1 MAGYSPGCWDGI
13 VHMNL
18 SGGKRLVTVLVSC
31 AMAVALLIVSAWML
45 LGDNSPSIS
54 AVQILPSAESEGDTA
69 GAVAG
74 GSVTDT
80 GGANPVEPAL
90 IAIYITGEVVNPGV
104 YEMEAGKRLNHA
116 VAVAGGPTGNA
127 DLNRVNMAEYL
138 TDAAKYQIPGSSGDA
153 SVSAAPHG
161 AQPGNAELLAPAPT
175 CGNPVN
181 INTATAM
188 CLETLPGIGAVRA
201 REIVAHRNQ
210 IGTFGS
216 THGIMDVAGIGDG
229 IYGRIAGMIAVS
241 SP

>member
-1 MAGYSPGCWDGI
+1 
-13 VHMNL
+13 MNL

-31 AMAVALLIVSAWML
+31 AMAVGLLIVSAWML
-45 LGDNSPSIS
+45 LGDDSPSAS
-54 AVQILPSAESEGDTA
+54 AVRILPPAESEDDTA

-74 GSVTDT
+74 GSAPDT
-80 GGANPVEPAL
+80 SGVFPVEPAL
-90 IAIYITGEVVNPGV
+90 IAVYITGEVVNPGV

-116 VAVAGGPTGNA
+116 VAVAGGPTGYA

-161 AQPGNAELLAPAPT
+161 AQPGNALLAPAPT

-188 CLETLPGIGAVRA
+188 CLDTLPGQHGNRDVPGYPARYRSGAGAGNCGAPGSGRTIRFDA
-201 REIVAHRNQ
+201 RH
-210 IGTFGS
+210 
-216 THGIMDVAGIGDG
+216 HGCC
-229 IYGRIAGMIAVS
+229 RHW
-241 SP
+241 